1 MSKIDPCFV
10 LQEFCQGAAGT
21 WSGPYLVPSLPLS
34 MQITGIDEG
43 LTVKQ
48 VCIDFLDKVFL
59 LTYERGSKTVSL

>member
-1 MSKIDPCFV
+1 MPKYVKNRPMLCIARILSRR
-10 LQEFCQGAAGT
+10 GG
-21 WSGPYLVPSLPLS
+21 SLPLS

-59 LTYERGSKTVSL
+59 LTYERDSKTVSL

>member
-1 MSKIDPCFV
+1 MSKIEPCFV
-10 LQEFCQGAAGT
+10 LQQSLLKCG
-21 WSGPYLVPSLPLS
+21 GPLPLS

-59 LTYERGSKTVSL
+59 RTYEPDSKTVSIEIIP